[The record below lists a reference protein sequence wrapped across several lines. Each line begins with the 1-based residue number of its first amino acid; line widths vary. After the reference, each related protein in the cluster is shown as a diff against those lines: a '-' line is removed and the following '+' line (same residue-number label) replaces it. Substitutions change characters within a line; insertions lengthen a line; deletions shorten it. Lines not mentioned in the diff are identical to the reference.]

1 MPSPGSASVGWALFC
16 KGTDCKIIHFSLTS
30 LKMIFFFFLPMRV
43 IIYVIVNIIKPQQFG
58 HLPRVTGLGNLG
70 NKKR

>member
-1 MPSPGSASVGWALFC
+1 
-16 KGTDCKIIHFSLTS
+16 
-30 LKMIFFFFLPMRV
+30 MRV